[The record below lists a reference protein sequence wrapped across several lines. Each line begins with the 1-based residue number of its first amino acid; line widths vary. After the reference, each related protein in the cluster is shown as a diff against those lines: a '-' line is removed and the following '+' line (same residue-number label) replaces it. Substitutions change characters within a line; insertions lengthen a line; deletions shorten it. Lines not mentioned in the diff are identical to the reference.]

1 MCVSYLIDS
10 LIFLIKFSFFEKS
23 FQKKFN
29 AATVCSIARKILG
42 FSAESF
48 YKNPK
53 LSNIRNFLFF
63 NLVKKKEKIHM
74 DSVKITN
81 LLGPD
86 K

>member
-23 FQKKFN
+23 FHKKFN
-29 AATVCSIARKILG
+29 AATVCLIARKILE
-42 FSAESF
+42 FSVESC

-53 LSNIRNFLFF
+53 LSKIRNFLFF
-63 NLVKKKEKIHM
+63 NVVKKIEKIHM

-81 LLGPD
+81 LLEAN